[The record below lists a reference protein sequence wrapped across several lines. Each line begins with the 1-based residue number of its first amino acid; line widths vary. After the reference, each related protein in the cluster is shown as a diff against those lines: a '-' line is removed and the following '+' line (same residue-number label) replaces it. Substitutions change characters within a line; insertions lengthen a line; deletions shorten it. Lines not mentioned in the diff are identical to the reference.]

1 MKLYTR
7 TGDDGSSGLFGGD
20 RVSKS
25 HLRLV
30 AYGTLDELNSV
41 MGLLCL
47 QVTAP
52 CATPETLQRVQ
63 HDLFVLGAI
72 LATPANRQE
81 LLGARMSTP
90 TWALADMEADIDR
103 LTALA
108 PPMTAFVLP
117 GGTPASAHAHLARTV
132 CRRAEREVVALT
144 HEEPLNPTVLA
155 YLNRLSDW
163 LFALARA
170 ENATAGV
177 ADVQWVPK
185 DLTIPP
191 ASFLP
196 CTSKRTGP
204 RGPVSFCGRG
214 FRLELELHAEPVATA
229 DLPGLAVP

>member
-30 AYGTLDELNSV
+30 AYGTLDELNSI
-41 MGLLCL
+41 MGLLRL
-47 QVTAP
+47 H
-52 CATPETLQRVQ
+52 ATPACAGAENLLRIQ

-72 LATPANRQE
+72 LATPAARQE
-81 LLGARMSTP
+81 LLGARLSKP

-117 GGTPASAHAHLARTV
+117 GGTPACAHAHLARTV

-144 HEEPLNPTVLA
+144 HEEPMNPAVLV

-170 ENATAGV
+170 ENAVAGV
-177 ADVQWVPK
+177 ADIQWVAK
-185 DLTIPP
+185 D
-191 ASFLP
+191 
-196 CTSKRTGP
+196 
-204 RGPVSFCGRG
+204 
-214 FRLELELHAEPVATA
+214 
-229 DLPGLAVP
+229 

>member
-30 AYGTLDELNSV
+30 AYGTLDELNAI
-41 MGLLCL
+41 MGLVRLHASPVCADEATLL
-47 QVTAP
+47 Q
-52 CATPETLQRVQ
+52 VQ

-72 LATPANRQE
+72 LATPAARQE
-81 LLGARMSTP
+81 LLGARMSRP
-90 TWALADMEADIDR
+90 TWDLAEMEADIDR
-103 LTALA
+103 LAALA

-117 GGTPASAHAHLARTV
+117 GGTPGSAHAHLARTV

-144 HEEPLNPTVLA
+144 HEEPMNPVVQT

-170 ENATAGV
+170 ENAVAGV
-177 ADVQWVPK
+177 ADIQWAPK
-185 DLTIPP
+185 D
-191 ASFLP
+191 
-196 CTSKRTGP
+196 
-204 RGPVSFCGRG
+204 
-214 FRLELELHAEPVATA
+214 
-229 DLPGLAVP
+229 

>member
-25 HLRLV
+25 DLRLV
-30 AYGTLDELNSV
+30 AYGTLDELNSI
-41 MGLLCL
+41 MGLLRL
-47 QVTAP
+47 H
-52 CATPETLQRVQ
+52 ATPACTGQDTLQKVQ
-63 HDLFVLGAI
+63 QDLFVLGAI
-72 LATPANRQE
+72 LATPAARQD
-81 LLGARMSTP
+81 LLGARMSRP
-90 TWALADMEADIDR
+90 TWSLADMEADIDR

-117 GGTPASAHAHLARTV
+117 GGTAASAHAHLARTV

-144 HEEPLNPTVLA
+144 HEEPMNPAVQT

-170 ENATAGV
+170 ENASAGV

-185 DLTIPP
+185 GD
-191 ASFLP
+191 
-196 CTSKRTGP
+196 
-204 RGPVSFCGRG
+204 
-214 FRLELELHAEPVATA
+214 
-229 DLPGLAVP
+229 